1 MNPDRS
7 DSAGDAGFETAPGT
21 RPHRARAWP
30 GAVLGAAGAAGVL
43 ALAPWGWASGCTSAL
58 LGAAGLWAT
67 VAASGGL
74 RRERDAVALHVA
86 AGARFG
92 SDLAPVWSGQIETS
106 RSHMERAIS
115 GLAARFAGI
124 VSRLDHTARASGG
137 GQGAAELG
145 QVFGRSEQELGRVV
159 DGLEA
164 ASASKASLVSQ
175 VHALGRYTDELRQMA
190 SDVAAIAQQ
199 TNLLAVNAA
208 IEAAR
213 AGEAGRGFGVL
224 AQEVRKLSAQSGET
238 GRRIA
243 GKVQVIGEAI
253 VATRA
258 AADSSAASDQATLSA
273 SRETIAAV
281 LGQLRGV
288 TEAMAASAESMRDD
302 SRGIQSEISEALMD
316 LQFQDRVAQILGH
329 VKASIE
335 RMPDCL
341 AQAQALYDSQG
352 RLEPVSAQAL
362 LAELQSTYAMAEE
375 HEVHQV
381 RRAAAAPPGRSPRAA
396 APAPAAQAASEVTF
410 F

>member
-1 MNPDRS
+1 MSPESSRPGHAADA
-7 DSAGDAGFETAPGT
+7 DSGRRQRAPTAVPWYC
-21 RPHRARAWP
+21 AL
-30 GAVLGAAGAAGVL
+30 LGAAGASSVL
-43 ALAPWGWASGCTSAL
+43 ALAPWGWAAGGVS
-58 LGAAGLWAT
+58 AGLLAGGL
-67 VAASGGL
+67 VAA
-74 RRERDAVALHVA
+74 VA
-86 AGARFG
+86 AAARLRSEREAVTRHLAASARFG

-106 RSHMERAIS
+106 RGHMEQAIS

-124 VSRLDHTARASGG
+124 VSRLDRSARASAG

-145 QVFGRSEQELGRVV
+145 SVFGRSEHELGRVV
-159 DGLEA
+159 DGLEE
-164 ASASKASLVSQ
+164 ASASKAALVAQ

-253 VATRA
+253 AATRT
-258 AADSSAASDQATLSA
+258 AADSSAASDQVTLAA

-288 TEAMAASAESMRDD
+288 TEAMAAAGDSLRED
-302 SRGIQSEISEALMD
+302 SRGIQSEISDALVA

-329 VKASIE
+329 VKANIE

-341 AQAQALYDSQG
+341 AEPQAVYASQG
-352 RLEPVSAQAL
+352 RLEPVSAQSL

-375 HEVHQV
+375 HAVHDVRVAAVQPGS
-381 RRAAAAPPGRSPRAA
+381 RRAA
-396 APAPAAQAASEVTF
+396 PAQPAVAASEVTF